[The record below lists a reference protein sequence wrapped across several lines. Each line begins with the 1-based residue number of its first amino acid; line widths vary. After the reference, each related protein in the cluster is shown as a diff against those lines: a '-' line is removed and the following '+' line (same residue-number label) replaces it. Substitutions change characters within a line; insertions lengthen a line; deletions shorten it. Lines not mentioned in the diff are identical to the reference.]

1 MNVASARTGAAYDV
15 ERVRADFPILSREM
29 RGRPLVYLD
38 NGATSLKP
46 QAVIDAEISYLRDI
60 SANIHRGVYELSE
73 RATVLF
79 DEAREKVKRFIGAP
93 ADGEAVFTKNA
104 TEASNIVAF
113 SWGRKNLR
121 PGDEIVTTEVEHHAN
136 IIPWQEVARATGA
149 VLRFVE
155 LDDGGVFSAEAVANA
170 VTDRTRIVVV
180 TGMSNVTGFRP
191 PIAEIVRISHD
202 RGVLV
207 VVDGAQL
214 VSHQPVDVSELGM
227 DFLFFSGHKM
237 CGPTGIGVL
246 YGRRSLLDEMDP
258 LLFGGDMIVR
268 VTREQAQ
275 YRAAPDR
282 FETGTPNISGAI
294 ALGAAVDYLDA
305 LGMSSIAAH
314 EERLLDYAIKQMSQ
328 IDGVTLLCPPDD
340 RRGGILSF
348 NLGDI
353 HTHDVGSVLD
363 SEGIAVRTGFHCAQP
378 FMRFLGIPGTVRASF
393 YLYNTFDDVDRLVG
407 ALGRVREVFA

>member
-1 MNVASARTGAAYDV
+1 MSVAPTNTGTVYDV
-15 ERVRADFPILSREM
+15 ERIRADFPILSREM
-29 RGRPLVYLD
+29 RGKPLVYLD

-46 QAVIDAEISYLRDI
+46 QAVIDAEIGYLRDI

-73 RATVLF
+73 RATTLF

-93 ADGEAVFTKNA
+93 AHGEAVFTKSA

-121 PGDEIVTTEVEHHAN
+121 PGDEVLTTEVEHHAN
-136 IIPWQEVARATGA
+136 IIPWQEVTRATGA
-149 VLRFVE
+149 ALRFVE
-155 LDDGGVFSAEAVANA
+155 LDVGGAITADAVASA
-170 VTDRTRIVVV
+170 LTDRTRIVVL

-191 PIAEIVRISHD
+191 PVEEIVRIVHD
-202 RGVLV
+202 RGALV
-207 VVDGAQL
+207 VIDGAQL
-214 VSHQPVDVSELGM
+214 VSHRPVDVAALDA

-258 LLFGGDMIVR
+258 LLYGGDMIVR
-268 VTREQAQ
+268 VTRDRAQ

-294 ALGAAVDYLDA
+294 ALGAAVDYLEA
-305 LGMSSIAAH
+305 VGMSSIAAH
-314 EERLLDYAIKQMSQ
+314 EERLLDYAIGRMSQ
-328 IDGVTLLCPPDD
+328 MDGLTMYCPQDGH
-340 RRGGILSF
+340 RGGILSF
-348 NLGDI
+348 NIDGI

-393 YLYNTFDDVDRLVG
+393 YLYNTYDDIDRLVS
-407 ALGRVREVFA
+407 ALARVREVFA